1 MFRIPAFHQM
11 NLGFEEACAMLRG
24 YAGQDTLIGAM
35 EAVQQLWED
44 HAQRD
49 AGHDD
54 RFFETWA
61 YELNAYNAVFT
72 QMHDLLGEA

>member
-11 NLGFEEACAMLRG
+11 NIGFEEACAMLACWSR
-24 YAGQDTLIGAM
+24 YTDR
-35 EAVQQLWED
+35 LWKLCNSFGKD

-54 RFFETWA
+54 GSLR
-61 YELNAYNAVFT
+61 
-72 QMHDLLGEA
+72 LGRMN